1 MFSQQS
7 EEDLKENEQLL
18 RVLQYDLD
26 SEKVCLIIFALALYF
41 IITIV
46 CLD

>member
-26 SEKVCLIIFALALYF
+26 SEEVWLIICALALHF